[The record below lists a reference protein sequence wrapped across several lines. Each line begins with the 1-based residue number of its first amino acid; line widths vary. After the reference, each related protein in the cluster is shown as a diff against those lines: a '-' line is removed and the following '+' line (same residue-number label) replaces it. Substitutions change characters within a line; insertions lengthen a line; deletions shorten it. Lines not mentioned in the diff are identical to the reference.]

1 MKSTQSTT
9 YWQQSVCYLK
19 LNFGNLELLEI
30 HFSLSVLTKAVIII
44 KTRWINIQ
52 TEYWN
57 RFWMTMIID
66 LEASKE
72 ATHGLGKRSEEEA
85 SKEPYHTLQ
94 HILEF
99 RNPKNVFLRPIL
111 LSFSPIQFRIKKNQK
126 QLFFSLNA
134 HSLHFFSKCTFCFYF
149 QSALVL

>member
-1 MKSTQSTT
+1 
-9 YWQQSVCYLK
+9 
-19 LNFGNLELLEI
+19 
-30 HFSLSVLTKAVIII
+30 
-44 KTRWINIQ
+44 
-52 TEYWN
+52 
-57 RFWMTMIID
+57 MIID

-111 LSFSPIQFRIKKNQK
+111 LSFSPIQFRILILIPPNEKLNLSIISHKSFYRDKIVNYMK
-126 QLFFSLNA
+126 FRNVCIDKIRSL
-134 HSLHFFSKCTFCFYF
+134 YP
-149 QSALVL
+149 